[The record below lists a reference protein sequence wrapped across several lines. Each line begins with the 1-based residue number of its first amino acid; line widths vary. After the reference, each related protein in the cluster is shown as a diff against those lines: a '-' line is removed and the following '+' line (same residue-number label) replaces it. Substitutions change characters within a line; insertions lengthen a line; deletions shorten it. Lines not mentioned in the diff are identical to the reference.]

1 MEVWI
6 GRQGE
11 RHGPYQEEQIKEWLR
26 SGQLGREDLG
36 WYDGLADWQPLSVL
50 FPLEKPTPPPAPD
63 VYAPPPLQQPQV
75 SVAELDYAGFWQRV
89 GAWIIDILVLM
100 IPSMIAMYF
109 LGGMEAYKHF
119 LEQMQGGSSDMSA
132 ALRDYVAAT
141 ESSTVASMVITFLY
155 YVFFETSKWQATPG
169 KLALRLRVTDINGR
183 RLTLQRAAIRNLVR
197 LAGLLSGVIPVIG
210 LVSLMCYLAVAW
222 TQRKQGLHDLMAS
235 TLVLNGTAQELPPQR
250 PQPGG
255 DHHGR
260 FDA

>member
-26 SGQLGREDLG
+26 SGQLSRDDLG

-63 VYAPPPLQQPQV
+63 IYAPPSPQPVQAVV
-75 SVAELDYAGFWQRV
+75 SMFDYAGFWQRF
-89 GAWIIDILVLM
+89 GAWVIDLIILT
-100 IPSMIAMYF
+100 IPSMLAMYF

-119 LEQMQGGSSDMSA
+119 LEQVQAGGSSDMSA
-132 ALRDYVAAT
+132 ALRDYAAGT
-141 ESSTVASMVITFLY
+141 ESSQVASLVITFLY
-155 YVFFETSKWQATPG
+155 YAFFEASKWQATPG
-169 KLALRLRVTDINGR
+169 KLALRLRVTDIHGQ
-183 RLTLQRAAIRNLVR
+183 RLTLARAAARNIVR
-197 LAGLLSGVIPVIG
+197 LSALIFGLIPLI
-210 LVSLMCYLAVAW
+210 CYLAVAW

-235 TLVLNGTAQELPPQR
+235 TLVLNGTVQAPPPQR
-250 PQPGG
+250 PTSSS
-255 DHHGR
+255 DHGR

>member
-26 SGQLGREDLG
+26 SGQLSRDDLA

-50 FPLEKPTPPPAPD
+50 FPMEKPTPPPAPD
-63 VYAPPPLQQPQV
+63 VYAPPPMQQPPQV
-75 SVAELDYAGFWQRV
+75 AGATFDYAGFWQRF
-89 GAWIIDILVLM
+89 GAWVIDLIILT

-119 LEQMQGGSSDMSA
+119 LEQVQVSGGDMSA
-132 ALRDYVAAT
+132 AIREYAKAT
-141 ESSTVASMVITFLY
+141 ESSSVASLVITFLY
-155 YVFFETSKWQATPG
+155 YAFFESSKWQATPG
-169 KLALRLRVTDINGR
+169 KLALRLRVTDINGQR
-183 RLTLQRAAIRNLVR
+183 VTLARAAARNVVR
-197 LAGLLSGVIPVIG
+197 LASLIFGLIPVI
-210 LVSLMCYLAVAW
+210 CYLAVAW

-235 TLVLNGTAQELPPQR
+235 TLVLNGTAQEQPPQR
-250 PQPGG
+250 PQSSS
-255 DHHGR
+255 HHGH